1 MQGIHGAHL
10 WVYLWCFQKQLD
22 HESWNV
28 ISRLNP
34 WGIHDRMTLFR
45 GFLSTSCLA
54 SGKNFPSTTQS
65 CTMMACSRSHGLN
78 ALVLRSMET
87 NSLPLRLSLSDSPS
101 WKQETLSNNTLLE
114 DKISEGDKKNCP
126 TQQEQVQGE
135 ESENNEKGRYSG
147 SHLRSHSPQAEAE
160 GQSLVRHQP
169 GSQRE
174 TTSPNKSQRETR
186 RWEEKHKRKHTCSYV
201 IQSRHLHPRP
211 ASDGARWTTASLETL
226 KGLSEGLKDA
236 GLSFE

>member
-1 MQGIHGAHL
+1 
-10 WVYLWCFQKQLD
+10 
-22 HESWNV
+22 
-28 ISRLNP
+28 
-34 WGIHDRMTLFR
+34 MTLFR

-101 WKQETLSNNTLLE
+101 WKQETLSNNTPLE

-135 ESENNEKGRYSG
+135 DSESNEKVRYSG

-160 GQSLVRHQP
+160 GQSPVRHQP
-169 GSQRE
+169 GSQHE
-174 TTSPNKSQRETR
+174 TTSP
-186 RWEEKHKRKHTCSYV
+186 KRKHTCSYV

-226 KGLSEGLKDA
+226 KGLSKGLKDA